1 MTKYTFVDFDVNDE
15 EECLEAVKKDGMKLM
30 FVKHQTENLCL
41 EAVKQNS
48 RALRCV
54 DDQTL
59 VICCEAVR
67 KDPDAFEYIRN
78 KEMKKRVVKKLL
90 NIEVE

>member
-30 FVKHQTENLCL
+30 FVKHQTPAICL

-54 DDQTL
+54 DDQTFD
-59 VICCEAVR
+59 ICCEAVR
-67 KDPDAFEYIRN
+67 KDPDAFEYIRK
-78 KEMKKRVVKKLL
+78 KEMKERVVKKLL
-90 NIEVE
+90 DLK

>member
-30 FVKHQTENLCL
+30 FVKHQTPAICL
-41 EAVKQNS
+41 EAVKQNG
-48 RALRCV
+48 RALRRV
-54 DDQTL
+54 DDQTFD
-59 VICCEAVR
+59 ICCEAVR

-78 KEMKKRVVKKLL
+78 KEMKERVVKKLL
-90 NIEVE
+90 DLK